1 MDRSLAHLQDFDCR
15 RDCRF
20 ERRSSLS
27 ASLLKWLGTGNVQW
41 THYDS
46 AGKLVLDNSQKNS
59 IVRVDRGQNSVVRIN
74 RGNGA
79 LSSFAS
85 VPAGDA
91 GAITVPGGSIGY
103 NELLATH

>member
-1 MDRSLAHLQDFDCR
+1 LIAAAIVA
-15 RDCRF
+15 
-20 ERRSSLS
+20 SSARAAS
-27 ASLLKWLGTGNVQW
+27 AQAFSSGWGTGNVQW